1 MFSYILKIVYSKIQ
15 EHFNQNSN
23 NQKTQTRVRLWPYN
37 ERSFKMKVLKIVFP
51 ITLLGAL
58 SITAIS
64 QEQRRT
70 MEIYDVTVDN
80 IGIENA
86 EEVFETKEETE
97 INDYEVISEKIAMYP
112 EYVFEE
118 INIPAYLI
126 KESVIKDIPYDN
138 GNTIETLNKYDE
150 IILTGKNDLKYW
162 EIKIDKNTYYIEQ
175 ENITTDKSVIEQMQ
189 EEERKVE
196 EARIAEEKR
205 KAEEEARKSQSR
217 SYTWNGSVLT
227 PSAGVNYGPS
237 GKETYYNLNMS
248 GVISIMRGMGYT
260 GEYWV
265 RNDGCKMLGNYI
277 MVAANLSVHPRGSLV
292 ETSLGTG
299 IVCDTGGFAAG
310 NPNQLDIATTW

>member
-1 MFSYILKIVYSKIQ
+1 
-15 EHFNQNSN
+15 
-23 NQKTQTRVRLWPYN
+23 
-37 ERSFKMKVLKIVFP
+37 MKVLKLVFP
-51 ITLLGAL
+51 VTLLGAL
-58 SITAIS
+58 TIAATS

-70 MEIYDVTVDN
+70 IEIYDVTVDN

-86 EEVFETKEETE
+86 EEVFDIKEPETE
-97 INDYEVISEKIAMYP
+97 ENYKVISEKIAMYP

-118 INIPAYLI
+118 IDIPAYIL
-126 KESVIKDIPYDN
+126 ENVDLKDIPYDE
-138 GNTIETLNKYDE
+138 GNTINTLNKYDE
-150 IILTGKNDLKYW
+150 IKLTGKNDLKYW
-162 EIKIDKNTYYIEQ
+162 EITKDNKVYYINHEK
-175 ENITTDKSVIEQMQ
+175 ITTDKSVIEQMQ
-189 EEERKVE
+189 EEERKAE

-205 KAEEEARKSQSR
+205 KAEEEARRKEEEARKSQSR
-217 SYTWNGSVLT
+217 SYSWNGSVLT

-265 RNDGCKMLGNYI
+265 RNDGCKMLGDYI

>member
-1 MFSYILKIVYSKIQ
+1 M
-15 EHFNQNSN
+15 
-23 NQKTQTRVRLWPYN
+23 RVRLWPYN

-86 EEVFETKEETE
+86 EEVFETKEEKE

-112 EYVFEE
+112 EYIFEE

-126 KESVIKDIPYDN
+126 KESTIKDIPYDN

-150 IILTGKNDLKYW
+150 ITLTGKNDLKYW

-189 EEERKVE
+189 EEERKAE

>member
-1 MFSYILKIVYSKIQ
+1 
-15 EHFNQNSN
+15 
-23 NQKTQTRVRLWPYN
+23 
-37 ERSFKMKVLKIVFP
+37 MKVLKIVFP

-86 EEVFETKEETE
+86 EEVFETKEEKE

-126 KESVIKDIPYDN
+126 KESTIKDIPYDN

-150 IILTGKNDLKYW
+150 ITLTGKNDLKYW

-189 EEERKVE
+189 EEERKAE

-205 KAEEEARKSQSR
+205 KAEEEARTSQSR

-237 GKETYYNLNMS
+237 GKETYYNLNMR

>member
-1 MFSYILKIVYSKIQ
+1 
-15 EHFNQNSN
+15 
-23 NQKTQTRVRLWPYN
+23 
-37 ERSFKMKVLKIVFP
+37 MKVLKIVFP

-86 EEVFETKEETE
+86 EEVFETKEEKE
-97 INDYEVISEKIAMYP
+97 INDYEVISEKIAIYP

-126 KESVIKDIPYDN
+126 KESTMKDIPYDN

-150 IILTGKNDLKYW
+150 ITLTGKNDLKYW

-189 EEERKVE
+189 EEERKAE

>member
-1 MFSYILKIVYSKIQ
+1 
-15 EHFNQNSN
+15 
-23 NQKTQTRVRLWPYN
+23 
-37 ERSFKMKVLKIVFP
+37 MKVLKIVFP

-86 EEVFETKEETE
+86 EEVFETKEEKE

-118 INIPAYLI
+118 INSPAYLI
-126 KESVIKDIPYDN
+126 KESTIKDIPYDN

-150 IILTGKNDLKYW
+150 ITLTGKNDLKYW

-189 EEERKVE
+189 EEERKAE

>member
-1 MFSYILKIVYSKIQ
+1 
-15 EHFNQNSN
+15 
-23 NQKTQTRVRLWPYN
+23 
-37 ERSFKMKVLKIVFP
+37 MKVLKLVFP
-51 ITLLGAL
+51 VTLLGAL
-58 SITAIS
+58 TIAATS

-86 EEVFETKEETE
+86 EEVFDIEEPETE
-97 INDYEVISEKIAMYP
+97 ENYKVISEKIAMYP

-118 INIPAYLI
+118 IDIPAYIL
-126 KESVIKDIPYDN
+126 ENVDLKDIPYDE
-138 GNTIETLNKYDE
+138 GNTINTLNKYDE
-150 IILTGKNDLKYW
+150 IKLTGKNDLKYW
-162 EIKIDKNTYYIEQ
+162 EITKDNKVYYINHEK
-175 ENITTDKSVIEQMQ
+175 ITTDKSVIEQMQ
-189 EEERKVE
+189 EEERKAE

-205 KAEEEARKSQSR
+205 KAEEEARRKEEEARKSQSR
-217 SYTWNGSVLT
+217 SYSWNGSVLT
-227 PSAGVNYGPS
+227 PSTGVNYGPS

-265 RNDGCKMLGNYI
+265 RNDGCKMLGDYI

>member
-1 MFSYILKIVYSKIQ
+1 
-15 EHFNQNSN
+15 
-23 NQKTQTRVRLWPYN
+23 
-37 ERSFKMKVLKIVFP
+37 MKVLKIVFP

-86 EEVFETKEETE
+86 EEVFETKEEKE
-97 INDYEVISEKIAMYP
+97 INDYEVISEKIAIYP

-126 KESVIKDIPYDN
+126 KESTIKDIPYDN

-150 IILTGKNDLKYW
+150 ITLTGKNDLKYW

-189 EEERKVE
+189 EEERKAE

>member
-1 MFSYILKIVYSKIQ
+1 
-15 EHFNQNSN
+15 
-23 NQKTQTRVRLWPYN
+23 
-37 ERSFKMKVLKIVFP
+37 MKVLKIVFP

-86 EEVFETKEETE
+86 EEVFETKEEKE

-112 EYVFEE
+112 EYIFEE

-126 KESVIKDIPYDN
+126 KESTIKDIPYDN

-150 IILTGKNDLKYW
+150 ITLTGKNDLKYW

-189 EEERKVE
+189 EEERKAE

>member
-1 MFSYILKIVYSKIQ
+1 
-15 EHFNQNSN
+15 
-23 NQKTQTRVRLWPYN
+23 
-37 ERSFKMKVLKIVFP
+37 MKVLKIVFP

-58 SITAIS
+58 SITAIN

-138 GNTIETLNKYDE
+138 GNTIETLNKYDG

-217 SYTWNGSVLT
+217 SYTWSGSILT